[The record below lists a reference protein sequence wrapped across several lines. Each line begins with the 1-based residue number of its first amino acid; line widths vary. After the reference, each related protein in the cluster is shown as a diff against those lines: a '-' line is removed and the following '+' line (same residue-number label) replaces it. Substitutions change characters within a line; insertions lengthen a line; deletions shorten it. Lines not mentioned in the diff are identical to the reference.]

1 MELFAYLR
9 GGVKMHLKSIA
20 AAVALSLGAMGSAHS
35 LLLHAPTEILFTT
48 PPVPVG
54 SSDTAILHV
63 VIEYSVG
70 GVGVLIHPNL
80 SGTDSTAFS
89 LSPGDCSLDAA
100 STICDWTVTFQPL
113 HLGTSAATVNLF
125 ATESNASGATLNELS
140 RSVRLEGLSLSVVPG
155 PVVGAG
161 LPGLVL
167 AIGGALAWWRR
178 RRTA

>member
-1 MELFAYLR
+1 
-9 GGVKMHLKSIA
+9 
-20 AAVALSLGAMGSAHS
+20 
-35 LLLHAPTEILFTT
+35 
-48 PPVPVG
+48 
-54 SSDTAILHV
+54 
-63 VIEYSVG
+63 
-70 GVGVLIHPNL
+70 
-80 SGTDSTAFS
+80 
-89 LSPGDCSLDAA
+89 LDAA

-125 ATESNASGATLNELS
+125 ATESNASGSTLNELS

-161 LPGLVL
+161 LSGLVL